1 MSFPTL
7 QIWGEIQQFRNAM
20 VFCLRYNRGASVWC
34 GRHLVFLF
42 KPTKEGANLMTT
54 TTTPSPAEQ
63 LASDIH
69 SLQSDVNSLQ
79 SQVKLSSVRDAI
91 EDLDTHIT
99 GLKQRVKDLRSQG
112 YAYEKGLEDKAT
124 DLARRWQTTKP
135 SVQMQINQQTVS
147 LEASMRT
154 VETQMAQLAA
164 KSSNVVLGRTAYN
177 QVKSAVENLESRA
190 SAAENTIRGS
200 YDSIEDEQR
209 VLDTHLDQVEWMLKQ
224 LGEASFQL
232 LPTEAGIMAVEAV
245 WLEDDREDK
254 DDAKGVLYLTDQRLI
269 FEQKQEV
276 ATKKVLFITT
286 ERKKVQEVDFEVQI
300 PLIEGIKATKQGI
313 FKNEDHLEL
322 NFASGAPT
330 NKTRF
335 HLFGQDC
342 NEWQRLINQ
351 AKAKEF
357 DRERA
362 IEIKQ
367 EVIEK
372 VKSAPT
378 ECPSCGGKITQVVA
392 RGMDSITCQYCGSVI
407 RI

>member
-1 MSFPTL
+1 MT
-7 QIWGEIQQFRNAM
+7 
-20 VFCLRYNRGASVWC
+20 
-34 GRHLVFLF
+34 
-42 KPTKEGANLMTT
+42 TT

-63 LASDIH
+63 LASDIR
-69 SLQSDVNSLQ
+69 SLQNDVNSLQ
-79 SQVKLSSVRDAI
+79 SEVKLSNVRDSV
-91 EDLDTHIT
+91 EDLDTAIT

-112 YAYEKGLEDKAT
+112 YAYEKGLEDKAN
-124 DLARRWQTTKP
+124 DLARRWQVAKP
-135 SVQMQINQQTVS
+135 TLQMQINQQAVN
-147 LEASMRT
+147 LEAAMRSL
-154 VETQMAQLAA
+154 ETQMTQLAA
-164 KSSNVVLGRTAYN
+164 KSSNVVLGRSAYN
-177 QVKSAVENLESRA
+177 QVKAAADNLENRA
-190 SAAENTIRGS
+190 SAAASTIRGS
-200 YDSIEDEQR
+200 YDAIENEQQE
-209 VLDTHLDQVEWMLKQ
+209 LDTHLRQVEWMLKQ
-224 LGEASFQL
+224 LGEASFSL
-232 LPTEAGIMAVEAV
+232 LPTEAGIMAVEAL

-254 DDAKGVLYLTDQRLI
+254 DDAKGVLYLTDQRII

-286 ERKKVQEVDFEVQI
+286 ERKKVQEVDFEVQV
-300 PLIEGIKATKQGI
+300 PLIENVIATKQGM

-330 NKTRF
+330 HKTRF
-335 HLFGQDC
+335 HLFGQDG
-342 NEWQRLINQ
+342 NHWQRLINQ

-362 IEIKQ
+362 IQIEQ

-407 RI
+407 RL

>member
-1 MSFPTL
+1 MATTSTPT
-7 QIWGEIQQFRNAM
+7 
-20 VFCLRYNRGASVWC
+20 
-34 GRHLVFLF
+34 
-42 KPTKEGANLMTT
+42 
-54 TTTPSPAEQ
+54 PAEQ
-63 LASDIH
+63 LASDIRSLQQSIN
-69 SLQSDVNSLQ
+69 SLQSDV
-79 SQVKLSSVRDAI
+79 KLSSLRDAV

-99 GLKQRVKDLRSQG
+99 GLRQRVKDLRSQG
-112 YAYEKGLEDKAT
+112 YAYEKGLEDKVV

-135 SVQMQINQQTVS
+135 SVQIQINQQAAG

-154 VETQMAQLAA
+154 LETQMTQLAA
-164 KSSNVVLGRTAYN
+164 KSSNVMLGRTAYN
-177 QVKSAVENLESRA
+177 QVKSAADNLESRA
-190 SAAENTIRGS
+190 SAAANAIRGA
-200 YDSIEDEQR
+200 YDTIESEQSQ
-209 VLDTHLDQVEWMLKQ
+209 LDTHLDQVEWMLQQ
-224 LGEASFQL
+224 LGEACFQL

-254 DDAKGVLYLTDQRLI
+254 DDAKGVLFLTDQRLI

-286 ERKKVQEVDFEVQI
+286 ERKKVQEVDFEVQV
-300 PLIEGIKATKQGI
+300 PLIESIKATKQGL

-330 NKTRF
+330 HKTRF

-351 AKAKEF
+351 AKSKEF

-362 IEIKQ
+362 IKIDEA
-367 EVIEK
+367 VVEK

-392 RGMDSITCQYCGSVI
+392 RGMDTLTCQYCGSVI
-407 RI
+407 RL